1 MRRSAVLSL
10 PQWSLFLVMP
20 GAYPREGAGP
30 NCKNNTRLERL
41 AKNKHSSLL
50 VPFISYGRNLISFVH
65 CPLTDFETLFKD
77 KYYNFAW
84 LK

>member
-1 MRRSAVLSL
+1 MRRS
-10 PQWSLFLVMP
+10 QWSLFLVMP
-20 GAYPREGAGP
+20 GANPREEAAL

-50 VPFISYGRNLISFVH
+50 VPFVSFGRNLISFVH

-77 KYYNFAW
+77 KYYNFLAI
-84 LK
+84 K